1 MRRTTPKVSSL
12 KVLSFLACYVLISC
26 LSSCSESSS
35 QRTLLG
41 YVPSSSYAVL
51 AVNWKTVSKDP
62 DLKRICKGAEVE
74 KLFAQL
80 DLGEGVVTE
89 YVVYGAP
96 GASAQASNGLIAK
109 GSFDSSEIVKKLIK
123 MGWSERDLEGRR
135 IYVNPKDAS
144 WLTTFSKNLVVL
156 GTESAVRDAIGASSR
171 SESRFTSRAAYKVL
185 SSHFVEKQHPILMMV
200 ALPQASQDLANVA
213 VQLTSTAMDLAGVGP
228 LGDLLSKIG
237 TPQGLACGIS
247 HRDELFPV
255 AVSAVM
261 KDEDSA
267 KLVSGALNLLKSLG
281 GMASHNY
288 ANQTNDDA
296 ARAIRTMSIDRN
308 REVVFIKMAM
318 SRRDLGTL
326 YR

>member
-1 MRRTTPKVSSL
+1 MRRSTLKVSNL
-12 KVLSFLACYVLISC
+12 KVLLSFACCFLLSC
-26 LSSCSESSS
+26 LASCSGSGS

-51 AVNWKTVSKDP
+51 AVNWKTVSRDP
-62 DLKRICKGAEVE
+62 DLKRICKGAEIE
-74 KLFAQL
+74 KLFAEL
-80 DLGEGVVTE
+80 GLGETVTE
-89 YVVYGAP
+89 FAVYGDP
-96 GASAQASNGLIAK
+96 GGLAQASNGIVVK
-109 GSFDSSEIVKKLIK
+109 GSFNANETVKELKRR
-123 MGWSERDLEGRR
+123 GWTEQGVEGRR

-144 WLTTFSKNLVVL
+144 WLTPFDRNVFVL
-156 GTESAVRDAIGASSR
+156 GTESAVRDAIGASGR

-200 ALPQASQDLANVA
+200 VLPQASQDLANVA

-261 KDEDSA
+261 KDEESA

-296 ARAIRTMSIDRN
+296 TRAIRTMSIDRN

-318 SRRDLGTL
+318 SRRDLGTM